1 MSKPIGMYFKI
12 VCYDL
17 VLDSGGIEMELCA
30 KMGKHKIK
38 AGPPSFILTNAHTV
52 IVQYLSFI

>member
-1 MSKPIGMYFKI
+1 MSKPIGMYFKTA
-12 VCYDL
+12 CYDL

-38 AGPPSFILTNAHTV
+38 VGPHHF
-52 IVQYLSFI
+52 F